1 MLCSPAAFYKK
12 PEYKTLSGRFE
23 ELQNKFSDRYVIL
36 HQDLELEIVRG
47 EPPAMDPASDE
58 EPAEA
63 VKLSVTVVTETD
75 YGDERTFELDK
86 QAVLQHSPVLRHL
99 AIEQGARCTECPN
112 MWSLYIG
119 LLYWCTAGG

>member
-1 MLCSPAAFYKK
+1 M
-12 PEYKTLSGRFE
+12 SGRFE
-23 ELQNKFSDRYVIL
+23 ELQNKFNDRYVIL

-99 AIEQGARCTECPN
+99 AIEQGARLHRMQICGHYT
-112 MWSLYIG
+112 WLAALVYSWWLTG
-119 LLYWCTAGG
+119 